1 MRDSATA
8 TYRSVATPAH
18 KWWLLIH
25 QIPPRPPYLRTKI
38 AKRLSRLGAVPVKNS
53 VYVLP
58 ATDAALEDLEWV
70 RREVVGGGG
79 EAFVVEGRFVQG
91 LTETETE
98 MLFRTAR
105 DADYHELADEL
116 RPSLAA
122 LKRRKKLDGAA
133 RAEVTVLLDRGRKR
147 FDEIV
152 AIDFFSA
159 SGREVVAGLLGEL
172 AGRLAGGSEPKNGTL
187 DVCDYRRRT
196 WVTRQNIHVDRIA
209 CAWLIRAFIDPEARF
224 RFVPGKTYEPR
235 NGELRF
241 DMFDAEFT
249 HEGDKCSFEVLV
261 ERFALR
267 APGLRAIA
275 EIVHDIDLKDGKFAR
290 TDAEGVARVVT
301 AFASSAKDDDDRVA
315 RGSALFEDLHKLYAR
330 E

>member
-1 MRDSATA
+1 MAA
-8 TYRSVATPAH
+8 AAH

-25 QIPPRPPYLRTKI
+25 QIPPKPPYLRTKI
-38 AKRLSRLGAVPVKNS
+38 AKRLSRLGAVAVKNS

-58 ATDAALEDLEWV
+58 ATEDALEDLEWV
-70 RREVVGGGG
+70 RTEVVAGGG
-79 EAFVVEGRFVQG
+79 EAFVCEARFVHG
-91 LTETETE
+91 LTEADTEA
-98 MLFRTAR
+98 LFRTAR

-116 RPSLAA
+116 RPTLAA
-122 LKRRKKLDGAA
+122 VKRKKKLDAAA
-133 RAEVTVLLDRGRKR
+133 RADVTALLDRARKR
-147 FDEIV
+147 FDEIT

-172 AGRLAGGSEPKNGTL
+172 AARVKGTHDGASDTL
-187 DVCDYRRRT
+187 DVADYRRRT

-209 CAWLIRAFIDPEARF
+209 CTWLIRRFIDPEARF

-261 ERFALR
+261 ERFGLR
-267 APGLRAIA
+267 EPGLGAIA
-275 EIVHDIDLKDGKFAR
+275 EVVHDIDLKDGKYGR
-290 TDAEGVARVVT
+290 RDADGVARVIS
-301 AFASSAKDDDDRVA
+301 AIAMSAKDDDDRVA
-315 RGSALFEDLHKLYAR
+315 RGSALFEDLHRLYAR

>member
-1 MRDSATA
+1 
-8 TYRSVATPAH
+8 
-18 KWWLLIH
+18 LLIH
-25 QIPPRPPYLRTKI
+25 QIPPKPPYLRTKV

-53 VYVLP
+53 VYMLP

-70 RREVVGGGG
+70 RKEVVAGGG

-91 LTETETE
+91 LTEAETE

-105 DADYHELADEL
+105 DADYHTLADEL
-116 RPSLAA
+116 RPTIATT
-122 LKRRKKLDGAA
+122 KRRKKLDDGL
-133 RAEVTVLLDRGRKR
+133 RAEITALLDRGRKR
-147 FDEIV
+147 FEEIV
-152 AIDFFSA
+152 AIDFFAA

-172 AGRLAGGSEPKNGTL
+172 SSKLTGGSEPKNNGLTIA
-187 DVCDYRRRT
+187 DYRRRT

-209 CAWLIRAFIDPEARF
+209 CAWLIRRFIDPEARF

-249 HEGDKCSFEVLV
+249 HEGDKCSFEVFV
-261 ERFALR
+261 ERFGLR
-267 APGLRAIA
+267 DPGLRAIA
-275 EIVHDIDLKDGKFAR
+275 EIVHDIDLKDGKFGRA
-290 TDAEGVARVVT
+290 DAEGVARVIT
-301 AFASSAKDDDDRVA
+301 ALAGSAKDDDDRVA
-315 RGSALFEDLHKLYAR
+315 RGSALFEDLHRLYAR

>member
-1 MRDSATA
+1 
-8 TYRSVATPAH
+8 VAAPH

-25 QIPPRPPYLRTKI
+25 QIPPKPPYLRTKI

-58 ATDAALEDLEWV
+58 ATEDTLEDLQWV
-70 RREVVGGGG
+70 RREVVAGGGD
-79 EAFVVEGRFVQG
+79 AFVAEARFVDG

-98 MLFRTAR
+98 ALFRTAR

-116 RPSLAA
+116 RPVLATA
-122 LKRRKKLDGAA
+122 KRKKKLDAA
-133 RAEVTVLLDRGRKR
+133 MRAEVKVHLDRARKR
-147 FDEIV
+147 FDEIA

-159 SGREVVAGLLGEL
+159 SGREVVDGLLGEL
-172 AGRLAGGSEPKNGTL
+172 SERISGGGEPSNGAL
-187 DVCDYRRRT
+187 DRADYRRRT

-209 CAWLIRAFIDPEARF
+209 CAWLIRRFIDPDARF
-224 RFVPGKTYEPR
+224 RFVQGKTYEPR

-249 HEGDKCSFEVLV
+249 HEGDKCSFEVLLD
-261 ERFALR
+261 RFGLHDT
-267 APGLRAIA
+267 GLRAIA
-275 EIVHDIDLKDGKFAR
+275 EIVHDIDLKDGKYGR
-290 TDAEGVARVVT
+290 PDADGVARVIS
-301 AFASSAKDDDDRVA
+301 AIAMSAKDDDDRVA
-315 RGSALFEDLHKLYAR
+315 RGSSLFEDLHKLYAR

>member
-1 MRDSATA
+1 MATA
-8 TYRSVATPAH
+8 PH

-25 QIPPRPPYLRTKI
+25 QIPPKPPYLRTKI
-38 AKRLSRLGAVPVKNS
+38 AKRLSRLGAVAVKNS

-70 RREVVGGGG
+70 RKEVVAGGG

-91 LTETETE
+91 LTEAETE

-105 DADYHELADEL
+105 DEDYHGLADEL
-116 RPSLAA
+116 RPMIAA
-122 LKRRKKLDGAA
+122 AKRRKKLDSAT
-133 RAEVTVLLDRGRKR
+133 RAEIAALLDRARRR

-172 AGRLAGGSEPKNGTL
+172 SARLTGGTEPTKSGF
-187 DVCDYRRRT
+187 DVRDYRRRT

-209 CAWLIRAFIDPEARF
+209 CAWLIRRFIDPEARF
-224 RFVPGKTYEPR
+224 RFVPGKIYEPR

-261 ERFALR
+261 ERFGLR
-267 APGLRAIA
+267 DAGLRAIA
-275 EIVHDIDLKDGKFAR
+275 EIVHDIDLKDGKFGR
-290 TDAEGVARVVT
+290 PDAEGVARVIT
-301 AFASSAKDDDDRVA
+301 AIAGSAKDDDDRVA